1 MTLKIIR
8 NVALMYSLGNI
19 QAYGVALYYLQNGC
33 NLNSA
38 IHHIVWWTFIILWI
52 QKLTQAYQT
61 TLKSKNNVTHISA
74 NRCRFKSEQLPG
86 HRFGPWPAD
95 ILAEDKAAKSW
106 CRPPTTICFSR
117 RQYSRQ
123 CGQFR
128 LLGKSAVL
136 GWPLPARYQQTHRP
150 GLISYVC
157 SAQHLEGPISDH

>member
-1 MTLKIIR
+1 MSAGFYWWRQLARWYKSIFECYYKYVVDCSCFTFTTVRQTRDRGRPWTLQR
-8 NVALMYSLGNI
+8 PRVCWRHGLPRQHY
-19 QAYGVALYYLQNGC
+19 
-33 NLNSA
+33 
-38 IHHIVWWTFIILWI
+38 
-52 QKLTQAYQT
+52 
-61 TLKSKNNVTHISA
+61 

-106 CRPPTTICFSR
+106 CRPPTTICFSK

-157 SAQHLEGPISDH
+157 SAQVSK